1 MNLPNRI
8 TLIRILFIPLLVYYL
23 LSPNLPYNKLISVVI
38 FVSVALSD
46 AVDGYVARKLKQVTT
61 LGMFLD
67 PVADKILVIS
77 ALLCL
82 VELRAIS
89 AVPVIIV
96 IFRDLAIM
104 GLRLAASTSGRII
117 AADSLGKTKA
127 AVLDLAAAMLILGL
141 PYGNEVLWIGVAL
154 SVISGIEYFYKNRR
168 VLNG

>member
-1 MNLPNRI
+1 LNLPNRI

>member
-141 PYGNEVLWIGVAL
+141 PYGNEALWIGVAL